1 MLVLSRKVDE
11 KITIQIPGMANI
23 QIMLVG
29 IDGPKTRIGIDAPS
43 EYQVVRNELLGTP
56 NGEPKAVS

>member
-11 KITIQIPGMANI
+11 KITIQVPNMPDIE
-23 QIMLVG
+23 IMIVSTGIKTRVG
-29 IDGPKTRIGIDAPS
+29 ISAPR